1 MIDVPVP
8 PELPAIRAAAER
20 NRADILVTPVHRWRG
35 VELDERMGAQTETVL
50 KLELFQHTGSF
61 KPRGALTVV
70 NSLDAEALRRGLTA
84 VSAGNHAIAVAYAA
98 HALGTTAKVVMPKT
112 ANSYRIDS
120 ARAWGA
126 EVILVED
133 AVAAFEE
140 VALIQEREGRSFIH
154 PFEGL
159 RTCLGTATLGAEIAA
174 QAPKLDAVIVAVGG
188 GGLFAGVSRAIKLIN
203 PSCRTYGVEP
213 EGADNLR
220 RALQAG
226 EPVRLPKIATIADS
240 LAPPS
245 CAEYSFGLC
254 KEHLDELVIIS
265 DDEMRRGMALLVEE
279 MKIAVEPAGA
289 AAAAAL
295 WHIREKIEG
304 QRVGVLVC
312 GSNIDAA
319 TFARLIS
326 L

>member
-1 MIDVPVP
+1 MSFD
-8 PELPAIRAAAER
+8 LAAIAET
-20 NRADILVTPVHRWRG
+20 ADRIRPYIVETPVHRWDTPFTRKTFG
-35 VELDERMGAQTETVL
+35 SETELQL
-50 KLELFQHTGSF
+50 KLELFQRTGTF
-61 KPRGALTVV
+61 KVRGAMS
-70 NSLDAEALRRGLTA
+70 NALSFSPQELERGLTG

-213 EGADNLR
+213 KGADNLR
-220 RALQAG
+220 RALEAG
-226 EPVRLPKIATIADS
+226 EPVRMPNIATIADS

-245 CAEYSFGLC
+245 CAEFSFGLC

>member
-1 MIDVPVP
+1 M
-8 PELPAIRAAAER
+8 
-20 NRADILVTPVHRWRG
+20 
-35 VELDERMGAQTETVL
+35 
-50 KLELFQHTGSF
+50 
-61 KPRGALTVV
+61 
-70 NSLDAEALRRGLTA
+70 
-84 VSAGNHAIAVAYAA
+84 
-98 HALGTTAKVVMPKT
+98 
-112 ANSYRIDS
+112 
-120 ARAWGA
+120 
-126 EVILVED
+126 
-133 AVAAFEE
+133 
-140 VALIQEREGRSFIH
+140 IQEREGRSFIH

-213 EGADNLR
+213 KGADNLR
-220 RALQAG
+220 RALEAG
-226 EPVRLPKIATIADS
+226 EPVRMPNIATIADS

-245 CAEYSFGLC
+245 CAEFSFGLC

>member
-1 MIDVPVP
+1 MSFD
-8 PELPAIRAAAER
+8 LAAIAET
-20 NRADILVTPVHRWRG
+20 ADRIRPYIVETPVHRWDTPFTRKTFG
-35 VELDERMGAQTETVL
+35 SETELQL
-50 KLELFQHTGSF
+50 KLELFQRTGTF
-61 KPRGALTVV
+61 KVRGAMS
-70 NSLDAEALRRGLTA
+70 NALSFSPQELERGLTG

-220 RALQAG
+220 RALEAG

>member
-1 MIDVPVP
+1 MSFD
-8 PELPAIRAAAER
+8 LAAIAET
-20 NRADILVTPVHRWRG
+20 ADRIRPYIVETPVHRWDTPFTRKTFG
-35 VELDERMGAQTETVL
+35 SETELQL
-50 KLELFQHTGSF
+50 KLELFQRTGTF
-61 KPRGALTVV
+61 KVRGAMS
-70 NSLDAEALRRGLTA
+70 NALSFSPQELERGLTG

-220 RALQAG
+220 RALEAG

-304 QRVGVLVC
+304 QRVGGLVC

-319 TFARLIS
+319 TIARLIS

>member
-1 MIDVPVP
+1 MSFDLTALG
-8 PELPAIRAAAER
+8 ETADRIRPFIVE
-20 NRADILVTPVHRWRG
+20 TPVHRWETPFAKKTFG
-35 VELDERMGAQTETVL
+35 SETELFL
-50 KLELFQHTGSF
+50 KLELFQRTGTF
-61 KPRGALTVV
+61 KVRGAMS
-70 NSLDAEALRRGLTA
+70 NALSFSPEEIERGLTG
-84 VSAGNHAIAVAYAA
+84 VSAGNHAVAVSYAA
-98 HALGTTAKVVMPKT
+98 HALGTSAKVVMPRA
-112 ANSYRIDS
+112 ANPYRIQL
-120 ARAWGA
+120 ARDWGA

-140 VALIQEREGRSFIH
+140 VARIQEREGRSFIH

-159 RTCLGTATLGAEIAA
+159 RTCLGTATLGAEFAA
-174 QAPKLDAVIVAVGG
+174 QVPRLDAVVVAVGG

-203 PSCRTYGVEP
+203 PACRTFGVEP

-220 RALQAG
+220 RALEAG
-226 EPVRLPKIATIADS
+226 GPIRLPKIATIADS

-245 CAEYSFGLC
+245 CAEFSFGLC
-254 KEHLDELVIIS
+254 RDNLDELVVIT
-265 DDEMRRGMALLVEE
+265 DDEMRRTMALLVEE
-279 MKIAVEPAGA
+279 VKIAVEPAGA

-319 TFARLIS
+319 TFATLIS
-326 L
+326 N

>member
-1 MIDVPVP
+1 MSFD
-8 PELPAIRAAAER
+8 LGAIQET
-20 NRADILVTPVHRWRG
+20 ADRIRPFIVETPVHRWETPFAKETFG
-35 VELDERMGAQTETVL
+35 PETELYL
-50 KLELFQHTGSF
+50 KLELFQRTGTF
-61 KPRGALTVV
+61 KVRGAMS
-70 NSLDAEALRRGLTA
+70 NALSFSPEEIERGLTG
-84 VSAGNHAIAVAYAA
+84 VSAGNHAIAVSYAA
-98 HALGTTAKVVMPKT
+98 HALGTTAKVVMARA
-112 ANSYRIDS
+112 ANPYRIKL
-120 ARAWGA
+120 ARDWGA

-154 PFEGL
+154 PFEGV
-159 RTCLGTATLGAEIAA
+159 RTCLGTATLGAEFAA
-174 QAPKLDAVIVAVGG
+174 QVPNLDAVVIAVGG

-203 PSCRTYGVEP
+203 PACRTYGVEP

-220 RALQAG
+220 RALEAG
-226 EPVRLPKIATIADS
+226 EPVRIPKIATIADS

-245 CAEYSFGLC
+245 CAEFSFGLC
-254 KEHLDELVIIS
+254 KDHLDELVVIT

-312 GSNIDAA
+312 GANIDHA
-319 TFARLIS
+319 TFAKLIS
-326 L
+326 Q

>member
-1 MIDVPVP
+1 MSFD
-8 PELPAIRAAAER
+8 LAAIAET
-20 NRADILVTPVHRWRG
+20 ADRIRPYIVETPVHRWDTPFTRKTFG
-35 VELDERMGAQTETVL
+35 SETELQL
-50 KLELFQHTGSF
+50 KLELFQRTGTF
-61 KPRGALTVV
+61 KVRGAMS
-70 NSLDAEALRRGLTA
+70 NALSFSPQELERGLTG

-188 GGLFAGVSRAIKLIN
+188 GGLFAGVSRAIKLSN

-220 RALQAG
+220 RALEAG